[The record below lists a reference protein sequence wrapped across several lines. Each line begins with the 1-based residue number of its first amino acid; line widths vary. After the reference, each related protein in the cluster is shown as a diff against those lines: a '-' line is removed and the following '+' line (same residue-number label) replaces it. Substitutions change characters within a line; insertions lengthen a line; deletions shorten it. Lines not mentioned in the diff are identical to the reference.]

1 MQSKTHSNWEELFFP
16 LVFLY
21 FFVFRF
27 LVIPSG
33 DDYFW
38 GGEQGRYLM
47 NHGFYGPQKIYGGSS
62 NGRWIG
68 NLSEI
73 FTVHHLIFAMLAY
86 AIFWTLLLWCIWK
99 LTGKS
104 KLSMILS
111 GLFVFTFQDGYV
123 STVLSWNAGFI
134 NYIPPL
140 ALTLLFLTFV
150 KELFDGNKIYNPIIL
165 AICTFVVSL
174 IGGLFVEH
182 LTLYQIFIGI
192 VAILAGKF
200 IYHRNYEWFE
210 GSYLM
215 GAIISAII
223 MFSHP
228 AYHEKS
234 TYRDTNFDLHG
245 IINNY
250 FYITHY
256 WFNTLNL
263 IVNVVLCIAIIIIAT
278 NKLRNGKLKWII
290 NILSSF
296 FIVYYIAIN
305 VWLGRHNYD
314 QFFMYRGLST
324 RITQIDGVMTIV
336 FWLFLIGSTICLFNA
351 KKNYILY
358 FSMFTYFALISPF
371 IIIISPINSREF
383 FTSYV
388 FLYIA
393 AVLYVIEAASYYAN
407 QVIKNFRILATVI
420 LLLCSINVGYKM
432 AANYHANLIRVQ
444 DERFLSGQASLPNHV
459 PYRKYVLSNDALLQQ
474 SSTYWKEFLNKSWLE
489 RLY

>member
-1 MQSKTHSNWEELFFP
+1 MQFRTSKKWERVFFP
-16 LVFLY
+16 IVFLY
-21 FFVFRF
+21 FFIFRF

-38 GGEQGRYLM
+38 GGSQGEYLM

-86 AIFWTLLLWCIWK
+86 AIFWTLLIWCIWK
-99 LTGKS
+99 LTGRS

-111 GLFVFTFQDGYV
+111 GLFVFTFQDGYI
-123 STVLSWNAGFI
+123 STVLGWNAGFI

-140 ALTLLFLTFV
+140 ALILLFLTFI
-150 KELFDGNKIYNPIIL
+150 KDLYDGNRIYHPILL
-165 AICTFVVSL
+165 AICTFLMSL
-174 IGGLFVEH
+174 VGGLFVEH
-182 LTLYQIFIGI
+182 LTLYQIFIGVI
-192 VAILAGKF
+192 AILCGIY
-200 IYHRNYEWFE
+200 IYHEKFQWFE
-210 GSYLM
+210 GSYLL
-215 GAIISAII
+215 GAIVSAAI

-256 WFNTLNL
+256 WFNTLN
-263 IVNVVLCIAIIIIAT
+263 IVVNIALCLAIIVIAT
-278 NKLRNGKLKWII
+278 HQLRNNKLKWFI
-290 NILSSF
+290 NIISVF
-296 FIVYYIAIN
+296 FIIYYVTIN
-305 VWLGRHNYD
+305 IWLGQHNYD
-314 QFFMYRGLST
+314 QFFMYQNLSI
-324 RITQIDGVMTIV
+324 RITQIDGIMTIV
-336 FWLFLIGSTICLFNA
+336 YWLFLIFATICLFNA
-351 KKNYILY
+351 KSNYILY

-393 AVLYVIEAASYYAN
+393 TIIYVQKAASFYSRYM
-407 QVIKNFRILATVI
+407 VKNLRTVATIV

-432 AANYHANLIRVQ
+432 VANYQANLIRVQ
-444 DERFLSGQASLPNHV
+444 DERFLSGKASLPNHV

-474 SSTYWKEFLNKSWLE
+474 SSTYWKDFLNKSWLE